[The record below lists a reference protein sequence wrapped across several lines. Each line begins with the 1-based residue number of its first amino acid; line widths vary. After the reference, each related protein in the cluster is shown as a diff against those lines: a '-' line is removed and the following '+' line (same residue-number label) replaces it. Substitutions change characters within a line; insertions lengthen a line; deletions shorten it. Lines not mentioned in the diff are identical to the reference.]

1 MGCKNSKTL
10 QQEDDLEKADAAAAE
25 LASETDSGSG
35 SGGVTCTSNEPN
47 DDEDD
52 IPVKTFGKGRRRD
65 SVKYNK
71 KAIEK
76 RKKHNANL
84 ASGVETKDMPRAFMK
99 PGETSTVIK
108 KTGQRKGFGRRDSIA
123 LNKKMLEKKKKR
135 NSGKSNKGTAP
146 AGINV
151 EIH

>member
-84 ASGVETKDMPRAFMK
+84 ASGVETKDMKKHLVHNRVALLWTK
-99 PGETSTVIK
+99 YQGHHRGHLIRLICVISK
-108 KTGQRKGFGRRDSIA
+108 LMSHVNSIDCY
-123 LNKKMLEKKKKR
+123 NIK
-135 NSGKSNKGTAP
+135 
-146 AGINV
+146 IN
-151 EIH
+151 